1 LAPDVQGAGKIVV
14 GYRCRGN
21 RKGTA
26 SEGAARPAGAL
37 VCGTNPAAA
46 SFHRGQCRESAMK
59 TSRFVLIGAA
69 VISASAA
76 FAQQILTGTL
86 TMIDRP
92 DRNVVIQRQQNGT
105 VGTTGANDVLKVP
118 PNLSLDNVHVGDK
131 VGYTVIESGGI
142 KTVTKLEKQP

>member
-1 LAPDVQGAGKIVV
+1 
-14 GYRCRGN
+14 
-21 RKGTA
+21 
-26 SEGAARPAGAL
+26 
-37 VCGTNPAAA
+37 
-46 SFHRGQCRESAMK
+46 MK

-69 VISASAA
+69 VVSASAV
-76 FAQQILTGTL
+76 FAQQNLTGTL

-118 PNLSLDNVHVGDK
+118 PSLSLDNVHVGDK
-131 VGYTVIESGGI
+131 VGYAVTESGGI